1 MADTLSRIAKDS
13 NSIRRDFTWECIGT
27 YIIPLFGEPATPLD
41 WVIARASHHVPW
53 RSKLVNEDTVTRWAA
68 TASAAPYTKEVGESV
83 VDALLQI
90 ASIDS
95 LRPYIPFGIWAWLKK
110 QPYLPGAPF
119 QQPDRSRGNVIRH
132 MRTLGDIEILT
143 SYFLLVL
150 SRPRYFGVE
159 SGGFA
164 EMRISIRE
172 DFGGIGMGR
181 HREDL
186 IKELDRVIERSYQ
199 WTRPDVQTIERC
211 GELKR
216 ALVDL
221 DRDAVKI
228 LTRASPRFVIF
239 GLLTPVDTY
248 RIPLDLHV
256 HLASSGPVVSHLG
269 KIVLLPPTNHK
280 VVRTRTPIVITEFPH
295 PLPSYSPNLP

>member
-13 NSIRRDFTWECIGT
+13 NSIRRDFIWECIGT
-27 YIIPLFGEPATPLD
+27 YIVPLFGEPATPLD

-53 RSKLVNEDTVTRWAA
+53 HSKLVNEDTVTRWAA
-68 TASAAPYTKEVGESV
+68 TASAAPYTEEVCESV
-83 VDALLQI
+83 VDALLRI
-90 ASIDS
+90 ASVDS

-110 QPYLPGAPF
+110 RPYLRDGPF
-119 QQPDRSRGNVIRH
+119 GSDRSRRDVIRH
-132 MRTLGDIEILT
+132 IRTLEDIEILT

-150 SRPRYFGVE
+150 SNYRYFGVE
-159 SGGFA
+159 FGGFA
-164 EMRISIRE
+164 EMRISIHE
-172 DFGGIGMGR
+172 DFGGIGVGR

-186 IKELDRVIERSYQ
+186 IKKLDRVIKEAHE

-228 LTRASPRFVIF
+228 LTRASPRLVIF

-269 KIVLLPPTNHK
+269 NIVLLPPTNHK